1 MPWKRPRRKIS
12 ASDRGCAWVTAG
24 ARAASRALEDGELKG
39 KEALT
44 CRRHGDFW
52 NAHVKYRKVSAP
64 KYACEQTQSHR
75 PPQFMLVSRWLL
87 LISGIADAGRP
98 PRGPSFNYR
107 TTFSS
112 FRTTTSAAAVHDPPS
127 NPRLCDTRFN
137 GTNPHPQ
144 IALSVWNLRHR
155 RIRGDR
161 IQYKHDAYRK
171 SS

>member
-1 MPWKRPRRKIS
+1 
-12 ASDRGCAWVTAG
+12 VTAG
-24 ARAASRALEDGELKG
+24 AGGWRIKK
-39 KEALT
+39 KEALA

-52 NAHVKYRKVSAP
+52 NAHVKYRKVLAP

-75 PPQFMLVSRWLL
+75 PPQVMLVSRLLL
-87 LISGIADAGRP
+87 LICGIANAGRP
-98 PRGPSFNYR
+98 PRASGPSFNYR

-112 FRTTTSAAAVHDPPS
+112 FRTTTSAAAVQDPPS

-161 IQYKHDAYRK
+161 IQYKHGAYRK
-171 SS
+171 SSWAANSLMPRSILC